1 MEMPSAKLILI
12 VFMFNILIGT
22 FSHALGMAV
31 FEAPEM
37 PEGPVE
43 GVEESIKDSILQWT
57 VFVFSMIL
65 FMITFIFPVITGL
78 PVVLW
83 TILIL
88 PLYIATAYILLMI
101 LLQLMFVTAE
111 LLDAIIPF

>member
-12 VFMFNILIGT
+12 VFMFNIFIGT
-22 FSHALGMAV
+22 FSHALGMAA
-31 FEAPEM
+31 FEAPTI

-43 GVEESIKDSILQWT
+43 GVKEDFKDTIVQWS

-65 FMITFIFPVITGL
+65 FMITFIFPVVTGL

-83 TILIL
+83 TVLIL

-101 LLQLMFVTAE
+101 LLQLMYVTAE

>member
-1 MEMPSAKLILI
+1 MEMPSVKLILI
-12 VFMFNILIGT
+12 VFMFNIIIGT

-31 FEAPEM
+31 FEAPTI

-43 GVEESIKDSILQWT
+43 GVKESIKDTVLQWT

-65 FMITFIFPVITGL
+65 FMITFIFPVVTGL
-78 PVVLW
+78 PMVLW
-83 TILIL
+83 TVLIL

-101 LLQLMFVTAE
+101 LLQLILVTAG